1 MMHAT
6 NAVRAVRTAQMVLTQ
21 GGIDRPPFMGM
32 GRRFLRAVTCVI
44 VGTMLNMSLLPLV
57 QAMQQQRQQEQMRA
71 ATNPVTAIGRYAQAL
86 EALNQTATAQLK
98 SKTAPAQP
106 GGNGLG
112 DIATI
117 ESYADGVRAEW
128 AQLRAKWQ
136 TAKVP
141 QEIID
146 RQLKIEAGFETG
158 HRALMALLQQP
169 DSPQKTQSLAD
180 FLTRNLPKPAHVP
193 IDFNHMP
200 WQVQK
205 PVKTEPADT
214 PEALQQKLNLT
225 VPASAKAA
233 ATTTFHVKDIPLP
246 TAADLAA
253 TLDAQ
258 QSDDIKQLAQSLG
271 NDPLKIYKW
280 VHDNIAYFPSQGSV
294 QGAQDTLDKKSG
306 NAVDTASLLIALLRS
321 ANIPAHYV
329 YGTVEIPIDQAM
341 NWVGGAKTADAAQQ
355 MLGQGGV
362 PNVALTSGGKVVTM
376 RMEHVWVEAFIQYNP
391 GRGARH
397 IQGTS
402 TPDTWVPMD
411 GSFKQYTFSQGMD
424 LQSAVPLDANALITA
439 AQQGATVNEQE
450 GWVRNLNTTA
460 VQTQLTNYQN
470 QLKTYIDNQNGGN
483 STVGDVLGTRT
494 AKIDP
499 LPYFAGTLPYTVRAR
514 TQAFS
519 EVPDNLRV
527 KFSYAI
533 YPDQTSAAWGDSPI
547 VQYQAPTAT
556 LAGKKV
562 TLAWVAATAAD
573 EAAIE
578 ALIPTPPP
586 GQELDPSQLPTGLP
600 AVGLK
605 PEIRVD
611 GVTVASGSGLSA
623 GSEPIGVGGFTQY
636 GSQQWDTSQDQL
648 IAGQQTA
655 IGMSVQG
662 ISQKQI
668 ETLKTRMEATKAT
681 LQQAQAA
688 PQDQR
693 AAILQGMTGENITGD
708 TLTATIWGYFVN
720 LQSHGSVASVQAQM
734 FDMPALS
741 YGLFHAQVKPRKL
754 YGIVTTGL
762 TFQGL
767 NMDIGHLRHFRWV
780 KDDDPQSPINNKPE
794 LTANGKSAAQNRWI
808 TYNKMR
814 GQYSSAMESVTPEQ
828 FWIDKS
834 TCRYTDEQ
842 GQIQN
847 PALADCQQAI
857 SAVKAIAIAQSQG
870 QKIYT
875 ITPQNRATA
884 LPTITGANSE
894 IISAI
899 NAGKEVTFHE
909 SPINAYGWSG
919 AGYSIVDPETGAG
932 SYLIEGNGNGGWLGL
947 ANQYLALYG
956 VGAWDKIRADRSVI
970 ERATGAVDTTYRE
983 AEHFLYALI
992 YMSPEDGWLV
1002 TAISTEGYWVVKAV
1016 SNIIFQSYSPWQGSP
1031 VSWDE
1036 LIAGLYGNYCAT
1048 FGCFG
1053 TGPY

>member
-1 MMHAT
+1 MIHASAT
-6 NAVRAVRTAQMVLTQ
+6 HAIRAARTAQMVLTT

-44 VGTMLNMSLLPLV
+44 VAAMLNLSLYPLV
-57 QAMQQQRQQEQMRA
+57 QAMQVKRQ
-71 ATNPVTAIGRYAQAL
+71 TDAL
-86 EALNQTATAQLK
+86 A
-98 SKTAPAQP
+98 
-106 GGNGLG
+106 
-112 DIATI
+112 
-117 ESYADGVRAEW
+117 
-128 AQLRAKWQ
+128 
-136 TAKVP
+136 
-141 QEIID
+141 
-146 RQLKIEAGFETG
+146 
-158 HRALMALLQQP
+158 ALMAPTVEQQYADIVRYLADSGAKAKAAPIVADPQKLQELADQMQAQWADLRQSWQKAGVPASIINRQTSIEQAFAQRHQQLSQLLQAAQAPNASAGAKAALAEYAAKEQP
-169 DSPQKTQSLAD
+169 KQ
-180 FLTRNLPKPAHVP
+180 AHLP

-214 PEALQQKLNLT
+214 AQALQKKLGLAA
-225 VPASAKAA
+225 PASAKAA
-233 ATTTFHVKDIPLP
+233 AATTIQLKDFTPP

-258 QSDDIKQLAQSLG
+258 QSDDIKQLAQSLN

-306 NAVDTASLLIALLRS
+306 NAIDTASLLIALLRS
-321 ANIPAHYV
+321 AGIPAHYV
-329 YGTVEIPIDQAM
+329 YGTVEIPIDQTM

-391 GRGARH
+391 GRGAKH

-402 TPDTWVPMD
+402 APDTWVPMD
-411 GSFKQYTFSQGMD
+411 GSFKQYTFAQGMD

-439 AQQGATVNEQE
+439 AQQGAQVNEQE
-450 GWVRNLNTTA
+450 GWVRNLNTAA

-470 QLKTYIDNQNGGN
+470 QLKTYIDSQNGGN

-527 KFSYAI
+527 KFKYGIYA
-533 YPDQTSAAWGDSPI
+533 DQMSAAWGDSPI
-547 VQYQAPTAT
+547 VQYQAPTAS

-562 TLAWVAATAAD
+562 TLAWVAASPAD
-573 EAAIE
+573 QAAIE

-611 GVTVASGSGLSA
+611 GVTVASGSGMSA

-655 IGMSVQG
+655 IGMSIQG
-662 ISQKQI
+662 ISQKQLD
-668 ETLKTRMEATKAT
+668 TLKTRMEATKAK
-681 LQQAQAA
+681 LDQAQAA
-688 PQDQR
+688 PQDER
-693 AAILQGMTGENITGD
+693 AAILQGMTGEDFTGD
-708 TLTATIWGYFVN
+708 MLTATLWGYFVS
-720 LQSHGSVASVQAQM
+720 LQSNGVIASSQAQM

-741 YGLFHAQVKPRKL
+741 YGLFHAQVKPRKV
-754 YGIVTTGL
+754 YGLVTTGI
-762 TFQGL
+762 TFNGL

-780 KDDDPQSPINNKPE
+780 KDDDPQSIINNKPE
-794 LTANGKSAAQNRWI
+794 LTTNGKSAAQNRWI
-808 TYNKMR
+808 AYNKMR
-814 GQYSSAMESVTPEQ
+814 GQHSSLMESAAPEA
-828 FWIDKS
+828 FWVDKS
-834 TCRYTDEQ
+834 TCRYTDEN

-847 PALADCQQAI
+847 PVMADCTQAI
-857 SAVKAIAIAQSQG
+857 SAVKAISIAQSQG

-875 ITPQNRATA
+875 ITPQNRTTA

-894 IISAI
+894 IINAI

-909 SPINAYGWSG
+909 STINAYGWSG
-919 AGYSIVDPETGAG
+919 IGYNIVDPDTGAG
-932 SYLIEGNGNGGWLGL
+932 SYIIEGSGNGGILMLFGGAL
-947 ANQYLALYG
+947 AIVIGMYFLPLVAGAMLLAVCLIMSIGMVFKTPYNPR
-956 VGAWDKIRADRSVI
+956 WH
-970 ERATGAVDTTYRE
+970 ERRPTATMR
-983 AEHFLYALI
+983 
-992 YMSPEDGWLV
+992 P
-1002 TAISTEGYWVVKAV
+1002 
-1016 SNIIFQSYSPWQGSP
+1016 
-1031 VSWDE
+1031 
-1036 LIAGLYGNYCAT
+1036 
-1048 FGCFG
+1048 
-1053 TGPY
+1053 